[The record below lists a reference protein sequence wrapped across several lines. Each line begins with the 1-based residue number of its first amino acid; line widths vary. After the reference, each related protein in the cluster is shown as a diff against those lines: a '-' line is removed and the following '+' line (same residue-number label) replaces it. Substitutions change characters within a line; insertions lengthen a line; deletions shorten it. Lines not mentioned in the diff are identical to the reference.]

1 MLWSLGDHQH
11 GRTQLE
17 RPIEN
22 CYWVLPGKLL
32 AGEYPRN
39 KDESSSRPKLAALSK
54 VGVNVFVDLT
64 EAGELAPYADKVP
77 AATHRRFPIRDVS
90 VPSSRELTTTILD
103 ALDEH
108 VDSGDLVYV
117 HCWGGVGRT
126 GVIVGCWLARHCGSG
141 QQALDRLAELWRTCP
156 KSAHKP
162 ESPETQ
168 EQTDYIRN
176 WL

>member
-1 MLWSLGDHQH
+1 M
-11 GRTQLE
+11 E

-39 KDESSSRPKLAALSK
+39 KDESSSELKLAALSEA
-54 VGVNVFVDLT
+54 GVNVFVDLT

-90 VPSSRELTTTILD
+90 VPSTVELTTTILD

-108 VDSGDLVYV
+108 VDSGEETGDPFAGSTAYRCGGESVWPIDL
-117 HCWGGVGRT
+117 
-126 GVIVGCWLARHCGSG
+126 
-141 QQALDRLAELWRTCP
+141 
-156 KSAHKP
+156 
-162 ESPETQ
+162 
-168 EQTDYIRN
+168 
-176 WL
+176 